1 MQPAYL
7 TEQPLTNVMTM
18 IENLPKRILI
28 VDDDTD
34 ILTLLKFQ
42 LRYTGWTIST
52 ATDGAEA
59 LDLFLSTP
67 FDLVL
72 TDAMMPG
79 MSGYDLARLVR
90 TSEKG
95 CSTPIIMLSAILD
108 TPDQVELAKD
118 SGVDVYMT
126 KPHDRKKLQEQ
137 INALLESP
145 PQRQV
150 STI

>member
-1 MQPAYL
+1 MA
-7 TEQPLTNVMTM
+7 M

-34 ILTLLKFQ
+34 ILTLLRFQ
-42 LRYTGWTIST
+42 LRCTGWSIST

-59 LDLFLSTP
+59 LDLFLSAP

-79 MSGYDLARLVR
+79 MSGYDLARFVR

-108 TPDQVELAKD
+108 TPDQLELAKD
-118 SGVDVYMT
+118 SGVDVYIT
-126 KPHDRKKLQEQ
+126 KPHDRKQLQAQ
-137 INALLESP
+137 INILLESP
-145 PQRQV
+145 PQRYV
-150 STI
+150 SRI